1 MTQAETASAP
11 AATEKPA
18 MRLIDYKKPT
28 LSGPRGMSILAL
40 SDIMTVIVQT
50 LAPSARQ
57 GLHAHEAYDGLY
69 FVLGGRA
76 RFYRGAAGE
85 VFAEVATGQGVFV
98 PRGTPYSFEAIDGEA
113 QLLSIDAIDKR
124 VADIFTAYEDGSDA
138 VDYEFF
144 APDGSLQQA
153 KRWTADDGLLTE

>member
-1 MTQAETASAP
+1 MTQAETTT
-11 AATEKPA
+11 TEKPA

-50 LAPSARQ
+50 LAPGARQ
-57 GLHAHEAYDGLY
+57 GLHAHEAYDGFY
-69 FVLGGRA
+69 FVLGGKA
-76 RFYRGAAGE
+76 RFYRGSDD
-85 VFAEVATGQGVFV
+85 VFAEVSTGQGVFV
-98 PRGTPYSFEAIDGEA
+98 PRGTAYGFEAVGGEA

-124 VADIFTAYEDGSDA
+124 VADIFTSYEDGSDA

-144 APDGSLQQA
+144 APDGTLQQA
-153 KRWTADDGLLTE
+153 KRWTADDGVFKE

>member
-1 MTQAETASAP
+1 MTQAETATA
-11 AATEKPA
+11 EKPA
-18 MRLIDYKKPT
+18 MRLIDYRKPT

-50 LAPSARQ
+50 LAPGARQ
-57 GLHAHEAYDGLY
+57 GLHAHEAYDGFY

-76 RFYRGAAGE
+76 RFYSGAE
-85 VFAEVATGQGVFV
+85 DVFAEIGTGQGVFV
-98 PRGTPYSFEAIDGEA
+98 PRGTPYAFEAVGGEA

-124 VADIFTAYEDGSDA
+124 VADVFTSYEDGSDA

-144 APDGSLQQA
+144 APDGTLQQA
-153 KRWTADDGLLTE
+153 KRWTADDGVFKE

>member
-1 MTQAETASAP
+1 MTQADTATVET
-11 AATEKPA
+11 PA

-50 LAPSARQ
+50 LAPGARQ
-57 GLHAHEAYDGLY
+57 GLHAHEAYDGFY
-69 FVLGGRA
+69 FMLGGRA
-76 RFYRGAAGE
+76 RFYRGAGE

-98 PRGTPYSFEAIDGEA
+98 PRGTAYAFEAIGGEA

-124 VADIFTAYEDGSDA
+124 VADIFTSYEEGSDA

-153 KRWTADDGLLTE
+153 KRWTADDGLLKE